1 VKVIQAENTD
11 HYRRYL
17 ASSSSWDQVI
27 LFRASTYTTCASNRR
42 KKTMCDYSLHVY
54 PNRLAVE
61 GDELVVHRF
70 GRASLGLASP
80 SDLRLVINASS
91 CQPTSKKPWSWV
103 AIKKW
108 FLATRPQG
116 QPDKRTPA
124 VCLPSRAQLLLKDI
138 PKSSAIGTGNRGS
151 GGGEVHRD
159 LRRGVHVSRPVRFK
173 NGCQLLLQAL
183 PDGQRVTVLSLT
195 HEEVEETAF
204 LRPPR
209 HSLNASLKFSGPP
222 QVTSRSQRSSRAI
235 RLLG

>member
-17 ASSSSWDQVI
+17 ASSSSCDQVI
-27 LFRASTYTTCASNRR
+27 LFRVSRYATCASNRR
-42 KKTMCDYSLHVY
+42 KKTMCDYSLLVY

-91 CQPTSKKPWSWV
+91 CQTTSKKPWSWV

-116 QPDKRTPA
+116 QPDKSTPA
-124 VCLPSRAQLLLKDI
+124 VSLPPRAKFI
-138 PKSSAIGTGNRGS
+138 EICAEANTY
-151 GGGEVHRD
+151 RD
-159 LRRGVHVSRPVRFK
+159 RCVSRTAANFYCK
-173 NGCQLLLQAL
+173 
-183 PDGQRVTVLSLT
+183 LS
-195 HEEVEETAF
+195 
-204 LRPPR
+204 PR
-209 HSLNASLKFSGPP
+209 DNE
-222 QVTSRSQRSSRAI
+222 SRSCR
-235 RLLG
+235 